1 LITNKLNNFSFVLH
15 LTEMNCPICKHS
27 DISELSIKCPECGS
41 DLAQLT
47 MIDQLEEKYVSD
59 VKRRVALE
67 GEQVFLKKAYEQEI
81 AGYRRRTNRLIILL
95 LLFPLLFKLCKK
107 EKPVLTDQQA
117 KIESLQQE
125 INQMHRD
132 KVALQHEISSLSTA
146 LESCRATQVRSVNY
160 TIKEGDRLSEL
171 GLLFFNNMKAG
182 YQIGNDNNIW
192 SDYTETHLKKGRV
205 LKINFR

>member
-1 LITNKLNNFSFVLH
+1 
-15 LTEMNCPICKHS
+15 MNCPICKHS
-27 DISELSIKCPECGS
+27 DISELAIKCPKCGS

-59 VKRRVALE
+59 MKKKVSLE

-81 AGYRRRTNRLIILL
+81 AKYRSRFNGLL
-95 LLFPLLFKLCKK
+95 LVLLLIPLLLRFCKQQPSVMVDDQPK
-107 EKPVLTDQQA
+107 IDELQLTV
-117 KIESLQQE
+117 
-125 INQMHRD
+125 NQMNRD
-132 KVALQHEISSLSTA
+132 RVALEHEVKNLKTA
-146 LESCRATQVRSVNY
+146 LESCRSTSVRSVDY

-171 GLLFFNNMKAG
+171 GLLFFNDMKAG